1 MGGDLLVRGSVALA
15 RRARVSPM
23 VVAFSV
29 VAFGTSVPELVV
41 TLQASLTGYPGL
53 VLGNVVGSNIAN
65 VLLVAGAAAVV
76 YPLGRGGGTE
86 RRDAS
91 IMMLASL
98 GFALLC
104 FWGDLTRA
112 GGVLLLSG
120 LAVVLGATVRSTLR
134 DHLSAETPTP
144 LEWVLGLPSR
154 VGMIVL
160 FIVAGGLGL
169 PVGASLM
176 VDAAVE
182 IAEGFGVPETVIG
195 LTIVAVGTS
204 LPELTTAMV
213 AAVQQRTDVVAGT
226 ILGSNTLNVLAVMG
240 LGAVVSAQ
248 PITISERLL
257 RLDLPVMLGVGALL
271 AALVL
276 ARRRI
281 GRAAGVV
288 FLGMYVTYLTAL
300 LLNV

>member
-112 GGVLLLSG
+112 GGVLLLAG

-204 LPELTTAMV
+204 LPELTTAVV